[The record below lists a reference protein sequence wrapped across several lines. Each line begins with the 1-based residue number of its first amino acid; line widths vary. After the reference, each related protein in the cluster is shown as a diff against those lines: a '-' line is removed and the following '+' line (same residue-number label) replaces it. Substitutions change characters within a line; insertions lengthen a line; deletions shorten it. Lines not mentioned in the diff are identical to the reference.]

1 MKFSSNVTSAK
12 CYVIKSY
19 FSTIFYSRFVL
30 SLKCYTESFYIK
42 EKNKIRIF
50 LKFLVKNLKVS
61 FASSLMKNIVVFVSP
76 SLSKFSVKQICCITF
91 GSASNACCL
100 LISICCH
107 LIIDCEIIIVQQ
119 TTSCRFSLWPGPI
132 FRVLIIL
139 LFDLKQFLH
148 QS

>member
-1 MKFSSNVTSAK
+1 MLRHQKLLQHHFLFQICFTFKVLYWVT
-12 CYVIKSY
+12 
-19 FSTIFYSRFVL
+19 L
-30 SLKCYTESFYIK
+30 YIK

-50 LKFLVKNLKVS
+50 LKFPVKNLKVF
-61 FASSLMKNIVVFVSP
+61 FASSLMKIIVVFASP

-132 FRVLIIL
+132 FRVLIIW
-139 LFDLKQFLH
+139 LFDLKHFLH